1 MGTDSL
7 HLKMDIQAQWWLI
20 LLGVIFGVMI
30 ILAVLYF
37 TKTECQ
43 PRGKMVLDS
52 KEMIGEEKTS
62 VRVPG
67 NRGSTDTV
75 WTENEVSSIQS
86 EIFRLQSKNEE
97 LEKSKA
103 KIESTTMSGALD
115 NTFWNTE
122 LPEGEGASHAD
133 IPKGEEAVHAEFHD
147 KAIEGS

>member
-1 MGTDSL
+1 
-7 HLKMDIQAQWWLI
+7 MDIQAQWWLI

-43 PRGKMVLDS
+43 PRGKMLLDS

-67 NRGSTDTV
+67 NRGSADTV

-103 KIESTTMSGALD
+103 EIESRLSELECQMSKSSRKKVYGVY
-115 NTFWNTE
+115 FQVY
-122 LPEGEGASHAD
+122 PY
-133 IPKGEEAVHAEFHD
+133 IIK
-147 KAIEGS
+147 

>member
-1 MGTDSL
+1 MGSL

-67 NRGSTDTV
+67 NRVLRTQCGPRMKLAAFSQRYSDC
-75 WTENEVSSIQS
+75 NRKMKSSRKVRQKLNRGYPSLKVKCQNHHQHLKVRI
-86 EIFRLQSKNEE
+86 
-97 LEKSKA
+97 
-103 KIESTTMSGALD
+103 
-115 NTFWNTE
+115 
-122 LPEGEGASHAD
+122 
-133 IPKGEEAVHAEFHD
+133 
-147 KAIEGS
+147 